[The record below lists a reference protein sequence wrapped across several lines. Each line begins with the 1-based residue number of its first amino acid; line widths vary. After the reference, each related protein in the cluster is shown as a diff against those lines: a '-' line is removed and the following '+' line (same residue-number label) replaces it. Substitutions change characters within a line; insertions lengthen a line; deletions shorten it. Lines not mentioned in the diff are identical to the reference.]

1 MAYYPLPRRNQMEK
15 FVGEQ
20 LAELV
25 KDLSISSKYVVY
37 VLECGRD
44 IPPEQ
49 RITALEQFMEESK
62 EYSKPTKRKDPHTIK
77 TEEERELIGVA
88 PDWWHHSC
96 RADDLYYVGYTDN
109 LGKRLSD
116 HILGTDSG
124 ALFTKVFEPNA
135 LLSVRGYDTQELAL
149 EREKQIARTLNDFRN
164 YKLNHTDYDNLPI
177 PITQQQNKWDRF
189 YRTGIQENFK
199 HPESIEEEK
208 QRLVDR
214 FEGLDFNCL
223 TDFLLDLKIKSA
235 ESHLDSPSCDKYEN
249 EIYYKI
255 VRRHL
260 KNCQKMLD
268 QQKENSSCVCEN
280 DIDKS
285 IDQIRDF
292 YRGAYLDY
300 RGLIR
305 RMKSEKLVYAYQN

>member
-1 MAYYPLPRRNQMEK
+1 MAYYPLPQRNQMEK
-15 FVGEQ
+15 YIGEQ
-20 LAELV
+20 IAELV
-25 KDLSISSKYVVY
+25 DELSISSKYVVY
-37 VLECGRD
+37 VLECGRE

-49 RITALEQFMEESK
+49 RMTALEQFMEDSD
-62 EYSKPTKRKDPHTIK
+62 EYSKPTKRKDPQTIK
-77 TEEERELIGVA
+77 TEEEREQIGVA
-88 PDWWHHSC
+88 PGWWHHSC
-96 RADDLYYVGYTDN
+96 RSDELYYVGYTDN
-109 LGKRLSD
+109 LGRRLSD
-116 HILGTDSG
+116 HVLGTDDG

-135 LLSVRGYDTQELAL
+135 LLFVREYDTQELAL
-149 EREKQIARTLNDFRN
+149 EREKQIARTLNDSKN

-189 YRTGIQENFK
+189 YGTGIQENFK

-208 QRLVDR
+208 QRLVER
-214 FEGLDFNCL
+214 FEDSDFNCL

-235 ESHLDSPSCDKYEN
+235 ESKLDSSLYDAEDK
-249 EIYYKI
+249 IYYKT

-268 QQKENSSCVCEN
+268 QQKEDSEYVCEN

-285 IDQIRDF
+285 INQIRDF

-305 RMKSEKLVYAYQN
+305 RMNSEKLIYAYQN